1 MSPSEVPA
9 AKFECTPAA
18 SKIYHDGINSATARL
33 TRAAIAVK
41 KLEPLLGGAMTP
53 EVATLWASLQIAV
66 GLRSAPALRR
76 VPTMI
81 GCSCTMDGG
90 PVFEDCELCAGTG
103 WVAAP

>member
-9 AKFECTPAA
+9 AKFECTSADA
-18 SKIYHDGINSATARL
+18 KSYHDGINSATARI

-41 KLEPLLGGAMTP
+41 KLLARQGPMTP
-53 EVATLWASLQIAV
+53 EDAALWAQLQIAV
-66 GLRSAPALRR
+66 GLRNATVLRS
-76 VPTMI
+76 VPVMV
-81 GCSCTMDGG
+81 GCACTMDGG